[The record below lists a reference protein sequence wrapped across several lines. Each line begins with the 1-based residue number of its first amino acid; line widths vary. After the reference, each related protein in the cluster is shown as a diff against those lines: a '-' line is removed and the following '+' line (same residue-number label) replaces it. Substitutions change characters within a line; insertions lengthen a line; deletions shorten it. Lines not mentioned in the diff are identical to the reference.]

1 MNGVNDVAA
10 SFNRPSSVKSASSLK
25 ANGSTLKHLVMF
37 IGWVFSS
44 SSSFFQVVFA
54 LYRHDNRAWN

>member
-1 MNGVNDVAA
+1 
-10 SFNRPSSVKSASSLK
+10 
-25 ANGSTLKHLVMF
+25 MF
-37 IGWVFSS
+37 IRWCFSS